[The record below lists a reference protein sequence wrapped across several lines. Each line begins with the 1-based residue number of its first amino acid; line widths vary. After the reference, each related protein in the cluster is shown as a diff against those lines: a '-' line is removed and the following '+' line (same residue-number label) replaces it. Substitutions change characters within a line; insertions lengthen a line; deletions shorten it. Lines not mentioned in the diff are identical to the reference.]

1 MSGFSSLLSAAKV
14 QQANAVLLSNFKSY
28 KTKEAYNR
36 AAQYVVVLAGGQVK
50 EGSLLG

>member
-1 MSGFSSLLSAAKV
+1 MSGFSTLLSAGKV
-14 QQANAVLLSNFKSY
+14 KKSRGVFLSNFKSY

-50 EGSLLG
+50 EGSLL